1 MIPDDSS
8 LTHIPKI
15 TGPNTLSE
23 MSILAMLME
32 TPKQREAYRLLTSL
46 FWEETALFLAIMEG
60 RRFSVPGRQKI
71 ESLLLQSRLWLYIQQ
86 RNATP
91 EAFEQAG
98 KLFGR
103 GQKEIHRI
111 YNRVDRLVQ
120 ERMTEISQSAQVNI
134 ETLFESLPLFGGT
147 DDE

>member
-1 MIPDDSS
+1 MIPDAT

-23 MSILAMLME
+23 MAILAMLME
-32 TPKQREAYRLLTSL
+32 TPKQREAYRLLTSV

-60 RRFSVPGRQKI
+60 RRFSVPGRQKV

-86 RNATP
+86 RQATP
-91 EAFEQAG
+91 ESFEQAG

-103 GQKEIHRI
+103 GQKEIRRI

-120 ERMTEISQSAQVNI
+120 ERMMEIPRSSQIDI
-134 ETLFESLPLFGGT
+134 ESLFESLPLFGGT
-147 DDE
+147 NDE